1 MAEEQLHPA
10 DGAAPPGK
18 RPRLAI
24 VIGSG
29 GVKCA
34 AAVGM
39 WRVLQR
45 EGIRPDLVVGCSGGS
60 LYAAAMALGM
70 DAAEAETHSFRLWHG
85 LFSRVHYRS
94 LLRSLLPGRL
104 GFSERMGLVDDR
116 GIATALQEL
125 YGDADFSATHLPL
138 HIAATD
144 LHSGERVGLSSGTVA
159 DAVRASIAM
168 PLLLR
173 PWPIGG
179 RLLVDGGVS
188 DPLPISLAIREGA
201 DLIIAMGFETPALG
215 EMNSLLRVA
224 RQSLSMTTNHLL
236 QSTYAFYSAVH
247 HAEIVPIMPEFEAPI
262 SVTDTD
268 RIPTIIDSGERAT
281 LAALPYLRQLGLASA
296 EGAR

>member
-1 MAEEQLHPA
+1 MTEEQPDPA
-10 DGAAPPGK
+10 DGGSSPVQ

-39 WRVLQR
+39 WRVLQA
-45 EGIRPDLVVGCSGGS
+45 EGIRPDIVVGCSGGS

-70 DAAEAETHSFRLWHG
+70 DARQAEQHSFTLWQG

-116 GIATALQEL
+116 GIDNALRELFGDLRFADTAI
-125 YGDADFSATHLPL
+125 PL
-138 HIAATD
+138 HIATTD
-144 LHSGERVGLSSGTVA
+144 LHSGERVGLSSGAVF

-173 PWPIGG
+173 PWPVAG
-179 RLLVDGGVS
+179 RLLIDGGTS

-201 DLIIAMGFETPALG
+201 DTILAMGFETPTTG
-215 EMNSLLRVA
+215 RMGSLLGVA
-224 RQSLSMTTNHLL
+224 RQALSTTTNHLL
-236 QSTYAFYSAVH
+236 RSTYAFYSAVH
-247 HAEIVPIMPEFEAPI
+247 HAEIVPIMPEFETPI

-268 RIPTIIDSGERAT
+268 RLPDIIESGERAT
-281 LAALPYLRQLGLASA
+281 LDVLPYLRQLNLASA
-296 EGAR
+296 EARR